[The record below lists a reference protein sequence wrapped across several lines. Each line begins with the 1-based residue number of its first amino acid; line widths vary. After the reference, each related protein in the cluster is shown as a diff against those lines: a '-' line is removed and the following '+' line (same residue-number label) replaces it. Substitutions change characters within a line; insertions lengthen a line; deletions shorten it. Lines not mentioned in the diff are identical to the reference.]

1 MHHSDEEIMDLDN
14 DMDYDDMPYDPLQR
28 RSADDLSMDEEDL
41 DQYLSGQVNAALSES
56 ALDEDAVNA
65 DLWEDSFIDDDDDP
79 MSYSSKQSQKMSG
92 AGKLPHQ
99 THATRSLFIL
109 AGILAITALCS
120 LGLCLY
126 MLFNHSEPANSNAII
141 GDGEDAPVFYSQEE
155 VDILMEEA
163 ALIHEQ
169 ELKNEI
175 MNQLSSGNQ
184 SINDTLRWLYSDF
197 VLYQDSGSYHFVPI
211 SDTIERNTLER
222 GNLSVSENGELSY
235 TSPNGTPA
243 RKGIDV
249 SQHQGDIDWEQV
261 AASGVEFAM
270 IRAGYRGYG
279 ANGTLV
285 TDECFERNMEGAA
298 ANGIDIGVYFFTQAI
313 TVEEALEEAQYV
325 LELIAPYDIT
335 YPIVI
340 DVEKPSSS
348 GARANALTQEQRT
361 EIVSTFCDTIEEAG
375 YTPMIYGGAYSLF
388 GMLDIE
394 QIHHYQI
401 WFAFY
406 NDYIYYPYQ
415 MQLWQYSDK
424 GSIPGIEGAVDL
436 NLWFLE

>member
-28 RSADDLSMDEEDL
+28 RSEDDLSMDGEDL
-41 DQYLSGQVNAALSES
+41 DRYLSDQVNAALSEED
-56 ALDEDAVNA
+56 LDDDAVNA
-65 DLWEDSFIDDDDDP
+65 DLWEDSSFDDEDS
-79 MSYSSKQSQKMSG
+79 MTYSR
-92 AGKLPHQ
+92 KLPRQ
-99 THATRSLFIL
+99 KHAARSIFIL
-109 AGILAITALCS
+109 AGILALTALCS

-126 MLFNHSEPANSNAII
+126 MLINPHSEPADSNSTI
-141 GDGEDAPVFYSQEE
+141 GNGEDAPVFYSQEE

-163 ALIHEQ
+163 ALAHEQ

-175 MNQLSSGNQ
+175 MNQLSSENP

-197 VLYQDSGSYHFVPI
+197 VLYQDNGSYHFVPI

-222 GNLSVSENGELSY
+222 GNLSVSENGEISY
-235 TSPNGTPA
+235 TSQNGTSA

-261 AASGVEFAM
+261 AASGVELAI
-270 IRAGYRGYG
+270 IRAGIRGYG
-279 ANGTLV
+279 SGKLV

-340 DVEKPSSS
+340 DVENPNA

-361 EIVSTFCDTIEEAG
+361 EIVSAFCDAITDAG
-375 YTPMIYGGAYSLF
+375 YTPMIYGGIYSLF

-394 QIHHYQI
+394 QINHYKI

-415 MQLWQYSDK
+415 MQMWQYTDK